1 MNNKFNNFQEIFQTE
16 TVDVMAHP
24 CNVVSSNAILAEN
37 LFLVRQIF
45 VLDQRAGVEDSVE
58 DGWEDNSKV

>member
-16 TVDVMAHP
+16 IVNVMAHS
-24 CNVVSSNAILAEN
+24 CNVVTSNAILAEN
-37 LFLVRQIF
+37 LFLARRIF